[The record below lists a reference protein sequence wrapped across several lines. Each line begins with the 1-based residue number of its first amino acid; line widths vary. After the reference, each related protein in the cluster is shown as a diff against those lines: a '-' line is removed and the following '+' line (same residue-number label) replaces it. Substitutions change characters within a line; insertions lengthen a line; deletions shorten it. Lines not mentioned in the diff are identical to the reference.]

1 MATILLVE
9 DEPLIRTLYVTVLKQ
24 CSYRLLT
31 AGEEGEATKLIKK
44 ELPDLILLDLL
55 IPTARQRSD
64 LYSFHEPV
72 GFEVLRMIGELRK
85 NKKLKAETKLRTVII
100 SNLDSD
106 EHHSR
111 ALELGAEAYWV
122 KTSFN
127 PRDLPERV
135 MALIMK

>member
-9 DEPLIRTLYVTVLKQ
+9 DEPLIRTLYMTVLKQ

-31 AGEEGEATKLIKK
+31 AGEEGEAVKLIKQ

-72 GFEVLRMIGELRK
+72 GFEVLRLIQQLR
-85 NKKLKAETKLRTVII
+85 KKLKAETKLRTVII
-100 SNLDSD
+100 SNLDLD
-106 EHHSR
+106 EHHAR

-135 MALIMK
+135 MKLIM